1 MKLFLSFLILFTAAG
16 ISGMLIFLNQE
27 KVVLILTP
35 AYKDLYYVLPEMPLG
50 LLVVL
55 AFLLGF
61 FIGYIGG
68 IISKIFRL

>member
-1 MKLFLSFLILFTAAG
+1 MKLFLSFLILFIAAG

-35 AYKDLYYVLPEMPLG
+35 AYKGFYYVLPEMSLG

>member
-1 MKLFLSFLILFTAAG
+1 MKLFLSFLILFIAAG

-27 KVVLILTP
+27 KVALILTP
-35 AYKDLYYVLPEMPLG
+35 AYKGFYYVLPEMPLG